1 MGHSIKSF
9 RPTMKSFSLICLVP
23 FVAAAPGGYYYNS
36 YNSYLSPKYAF
47 SAYPS
52 AYTTYAA
59 YPTYQRFV
67 PAYASQALTFK
78 AANLDPRNNLKTG
91 DIIADTRALS
101 NQVQATLRNLAADPA
116 SAEIVNRIIN
126 DKDNICLG
134 NLEDGIAG
142 IESATKLLERAGG
155 DIKTLI
161 AKVKSV
167 GALTDPATVVRAVAD
182 ILRIVE
188 PVVNKIAPE
197 NPIICAA
204 TPDQAFGSL
213 RSLAALVDEL
223 SYTNSLSLTL
233 EGRRQLKDSASS
245 ISAVTTFLTQLRS
258 TFSRFEQ
265 ICTPDKEY
273 NIEAISAVGDL
284 MINLAD
290 MFGSLGGIQKGE
302 QIRNGKEY
310 VNKIVAQL
318 NKIDNLGLGGMDCSR
333 PGDFSVAA
341 NTMEDLATI
350 IDEVGIEQL
359 EQQLGV
365 DLSFVF
371 NN

>member
-1 MGHSIKSF
+1 MGKTF
-9 RPTMKSFSLICLVP
+9 DPTMKSLSLICLIP

-36 YNSYLSPKYAF
+36 YNSYNSYRPKYAF
-47 SAYPS
+47 SSYPRHF
-52 AYTTYAA
+52 AA

-142 IESATKLLERAGG
+142 IESSTKLLERAGG

-182 ILRIVE
+182 ILR
-188 PVVNKIAPE
+188 
-197 NPIICAA
+197 
-204 TPDQAFGSL
+204 
-213 RSLAALVDEL
+213 SLAALVDEL

-233 EGRRQLKDSASS
+233 EGRRQLKDSAST

-265 ICTPDKEY
+265 ICTPDRQY
-273 NIEAISAVGDL
+273 NTMAISAVGDL
-284 MINLAD
+284 MVNMAD
-290 MFGSLGGIQKGE
+290 MFGTLGGVKQGE
-302 QIRNGKEY
+302 KIRNGKEY
-310 VNKIVAQL
+310 VNKVVAQL
-318 NKIDNLGLGGMDCSR
+318 NNIENLGLGETDCSR
-333 PGDFSVAA
+333 PGIFLWLPAPWKILPQSLMKLELKHWRT
-341 NTMEDLATI
+341 NLELICHLSSTTI
-350 IDEVGIEQL
+350 
-359 EQQLGV
+359 
-365 DLSFVF
+365 
-371 NN
+371 

>member
-1 MGHSIKSF
+1 MGHSIKTF
-9 RPTMKSFSLICLVP
+9 DPTMKSLSLICLIP

-36 YNSYLSPKYAF
+36 YNSYNSYRPKYAF
-47 SAYPS
+47 SSYPRHF
-52 AYTTYAA
+52 AA

-167 GALTDPATVVRAVAD
+167 GALTDPATVVRVVAD

-204 TPDQAFGSL
+204 SPDQAFGSL

-233 EGRRQLKDSASS
+233 EGRRQLKDSAST
-245 ISAVTTFLTQLRS
+245 ISAVTTFHTQLRS
-258 TFSRFEQ
+258 TFSRLSRSALQ
-265 ICTPDKEY
+265 TDNTTTWQSALLVTSWSTWLICLEHLEESRKE
-273 NIEAISAVGDL
+273 NRSE
-284 MINLAD
+284 M
-290 MFGSLGGIQKGE
+290 E
-302 QIRNGKEY
+302 RNMSTKLW
-310 VNKIVAQL
+310 L
-318 NKIDNLGLGGMDCSR
+318 N
-333 PGDFSVAA
+333 
-341 NTMEDLATI
+341 
-350 IDEVGIEQL
+350 
-359 EQQLGV
+359 
-365 DLSFVF
+365 
-371 NN
+371 

>member
-1 MGHSIKSF
+1 MG
-9 RPTMKSFSLICLVP
+9 
-23 FVAAAPGGYYYNS
+23 
-36 YNSYLSPKYAF
+36 
-47 SAYPS
+47 
-52 AYTTYAA
+52 
-59 YPTYQRFV
+59 
-67 PAYASQALTFK
+67 

-101 NQVQATLRNLAADPA
+101 NQVQTTLRQLASDPA
-116 SAEIVNRIIN
+116 SAAIINRIIN
-126 DKDNICLG
+126 DKDNICLS
-134 NLEDGIAG
+134 NLEEGIAG
-142 IESATKLLERAGG
+142 IEAATKLLERAGG

-197 NPIICAA
+197 NPSICAA

-223 SYTNSLSLTL
+223 SYTNQLSLSL
-233 EGRRQLKDSASS
+233 EGRRQLKDSAST

-258 TFSRFEQ
+258 TFTRFEQ
-265 ICTPDKEY
+265 ICTADRQY
-273 NIEAISAVGDL
+273 NIMAISAVGDL
-284 MINLAD
+284 MVNLAD
-290 MFGSLGGIQKGE
+290 MFGTLGGVKQGE
-302 QIRNGKEY
+302 KIRNGKEY
-310 VNKIVAQL
+310 VNEVVAQL
-318 NKIDNLGLGGMDCSR
+318 NKIDNHGLGETDCTR

-359 EQQLGV
+359 EKQLGV

-371 NN
+371 NE

>member
-9 RPTMKSFSLICLVP
+9 RPTMKSFSLICFIP
-23 FVAAAPGGYYYNS
+23 FVAAAPGAYYYNN
-36 YNSYLSPKYAF
+36 YNSYISSYPFAAYA
-47 SAYPS
+47 
-52 AYTTYAA
+52 T
-59 YPTYQRFV
+59 YPTYQT
-67 PAYASQALTFK
+67 LTFK

-91 DIIADTRALS
+91 DIIVDTRALS
-101 NQVQATLRNLAADPA
+101 NQVQATLRQLASNPA
-116 SAEIVNRIIN
+116 SAVIVNRIIN

-142 IESATKLLERAGG
+142 IEAATKLLERAGG
-155 DIKTLI
+155 DIKNLI
-161 AKVKSV
+161 AKVNSF

-188 PVVNKIAPE
+188 PVVKNIVPE
-197 NPIICAA
+197 NPVICAA
-204 TPDQAFGSL
+204 SPDQAFGSL

-223 SYTNSLSLTL
+223 SYTNQLALTL
-233 EGRRQLKDSASS
+233 EGRRQLKDSAST
-245 ISAVTTFLTQLRS
+245 ISAVTTFLGQLRS
-258 TFSRFEQ
+258 TFTRFEQ
-265 ICTPDKEY
+265 ICTPDRQY
-273 NIEAISAVGDL
+273 NILAISAVGDL
-284 MINLAD
+284 MVNLAD
-290 MFGSLGGIQKGE
+290 MFGTLRGVKQEK
-302 QIRNGKEY
+302 QIRNGKEF
-310 VNKIVAQL
+310 VNKVVAQL
-318 NKIDNLGLGGMDCSR
+318 NKIENLGLGETDCSR

-341 NTMEDLATI
+341 STMEDLATI

>member
-1 MGHSIKSF
+1 MGHSIKIIG
-9 RPTMKSFSLICLVP
+9 PTMKAFSLICLIP
-23 FVAAAPGGYYYNS
+23 FVAAIPKGYYKNS
-36 YNSYLSPKYAF
+36 YKSYNPK
-47 SAYPS
+47 
-52 AYTTYAA
+52 YAA

-67 PAYASQALTFK
+67 PSYAFEAP
-78 AANLDPRNNLKTG
+78 NLDPRNNLKTG
-91 DIIADTRALS
+91 DIIADTRSLS
-101 NQVQATLRNLAADPA
+101 NHVQAPLRNLAADPA

-197 NPIICAA
+197 NPSICAA
-204 TPDQAFGSL
+204 SPDQAFGSL

-233 EGRRQLKDSASS
+233 EGRRQLKDSAST

-265 ICTPDKEY
+265 ICTPDRQY
-273 NIEAISAVGDL
+273 NIMAISAVGDL
-284 MINLAD
+284 MVNLAD
-290 MFGSLGGIQKGE
+290 MFGTLGGVKKGE

-318 NKIDNLGLGGMDCSR
+318 NKIDNLGLGETDCSR

-341 NTMEDLATI
+341 STMEDLATI

-359 EQQLGV
+359 ENQLGV

-371 NN
+371 DN

>member
-9 RPTMKSFSLICLVP
+9 RHTMKSFSLICLVP

-59 YPTYQRFV
+59 YPTYQRFA
-67 PAYASQALTFK
+67 PTFASQAVTFK

-101 NQVQATLRNLAADPA
+101 NQVQATLRQLASDPA
-116 SAEIVNRIIN
+116 SAAIINRIIN

-142 IESATKLLERAGG
+142 IEAATKLVERAGG
-155 DIKTLI
+155 DIKNLI
-161 AKVKSV
+161 AKVNSV

-188 PVVNKIAPE
+188 PVVKNIAPE
-197 NPIICAA
+197 NPVICAA
-204 TPDQAFGSL
+204 SPDQAFGSL

-223 SYTNSLSLTL
+223 SYTNQLSLSL
-233 EGRRQLKDSASS
+233 EGRRQLKDSAST

-258 TFSRFEQ
+258 TFTRFEQ
-265 ICTPDKEY
+265 ICTADRQY
-273 NIEAISAVGDL
+273 NIMAISAVGDL
-284 MINLAD
+284 MVNLAD
-290 MFGSLGGIQKGE
+290 MFGTLGGVKQGE
-302 QIRNGKEY
+302 KIRNGKEY
-310 VNKIVAQL
+310 VNKLVAQL
-318 NKIDNLGLGGMDCSR
+318 NKIDNLGLGEIDCTR

-341 NTMEDLATI
+341 NTMEDLAAI
-350 IDEVGIEQL
+350 IDEVGIDQL
-359 EQQLGV
+359 QKQLGV

-371 NN
+371 AN

>member
-1 MGHSIKSF
+1 MG
-9 RPTMKSFSLICLVP
+9 
-23 FVAAAPGGYYYNS
+23 
-36 YNSYLSPKYAF
+36 
-47 SAYPS
+47 
-52 AYTTYAA
+52 
-59 YPTYQRFV
+59 
-67 PAYASQALTFK
+67 
-78 AANLDPRNNLKTG
+78 
-91 DIIADTRALS
+91 
-101 NQVQATLRNLAADPA
+101 
-116 SAEIVNRIIN
+116 
-126 DKDNICLG
+126 
-134 NLEDGIAG
+134 GIAG
-142 IESATKLLERAGG
+142 FETATQLVERAGC
-155 DIKTLI
+155 DIKNLI
-161 AKVKSV
+161 AKVNSI
-167 GALTDPATVVRAVAD
+167 GALTEPSAAVRAVAD

-204 TPDQAFGSL
+204 SPDQAFGSL

-233 EGRRQLKDSASS
+233 EGRRQLKDSAST

-265 ICTPDKEY
+265 ICTPDRQY
-273 NIEAISAVGDL
+273 NIMAISAVGDL
-284 MINLAD
+284 MVNLAD
-290 MFGSLGGIQKGE
+290 MFGTLGGVKKRE

-318 NKIDNLGLGGMDCSR
+318 NKIDNLRLGETDCSR

-341 NTMEDLATI
+341 STMEDLATI

-359 EQQLGV
+359 ENQLGV

-371 NN
+371 DN